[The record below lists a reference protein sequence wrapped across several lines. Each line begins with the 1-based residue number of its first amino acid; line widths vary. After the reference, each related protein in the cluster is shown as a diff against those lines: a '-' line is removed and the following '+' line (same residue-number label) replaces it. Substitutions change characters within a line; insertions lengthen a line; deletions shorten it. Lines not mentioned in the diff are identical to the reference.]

1 MSGGLHPGRKGGGY
15 LKRLMSR
22 GLMSGGLCPGLLW
35 GLRTSGGLCP
45 SGLCPR
51 DFVAVGAL
59 GSFGQGCICH
69 DACDRRFMSRAIAQE
84 AFGMGLMSRGFL
96 QGAYV

>member
-1 MSGGLHPGRKGGGY
+1 
-15 LKRLMSR
+15 
-22 GLMSGGLCPGLLW
+22 MSGGLCPGLLLW
-35 GLRTSGGLCP
+35 GLRSGGLCP

-69 DACDRRFMSRAIAQE
+69 DACDWRFMSGAFAHE
-84 AFGMGLMSRGFL
+84 AFGMRLMSRGYL